1 MRTNNSKVKNIII
14 SMYFILIVLAILLAT
29 LFSAFSNLTSNPT
42 TTFFVVIG
50 VFVVLFLVAHKV
62 SKYFEYDSDG
72 VQVVIIN
79 RGMLLSDYFNY
90 REHKIEF
97 KKEQLDGYKFNNY
110 FIYKNLVVYLTNK
123 YDHKKREEFNVTLVS
138 RKKRNYIR
146 QSLSKIIKHNK
157 TLKQQ
162 MND

>member
-1 MRTNNSKVKNIII
+1 
-14 SMYFILIVLAILLAT
+14 MYFILIVLAILLAT
-29 LFSAFSNLTSNPT
+29 LFSAFSELTSSPT
-42 TTFFVVIG
+42 LTFFVVIA
-50 VFVVLFLVAHKV
+50 VFVFLFFAAHKV

-79 RGMLLSDYFNY
+79 RGLLLSDYFNY
-90 REHKIEF
+90 REYKLEF
-97 KKEQLDGYKFNNY
+97 SKEQLLGYKFNNY
-110 FIYKNLVVYLTNK
+110 LIYKNLVLYLTNK
-123 YDHKKREEFNVTLVS
+123 NGHKKREEFNVTLVS
-138 RKKRNYIR
+138 RKKRKYIR

>member
-1 MRTNNSKVKNIII
+1 MRTNNSKVKNVII

-29 LFSAFSNLTSNPT
+29 LFSAFSNLTNSPT
-42 TTFFVVIG
+42 LTFFIVIG
-50 VFVVLFLVAHKV
+50 VFVFLFLAAHKV

-90 REHKIEF
+90 REHKLEF
-97 KKEQLDGYKFNNY
+97 EKEELTGYKFNNY
-110 FIYKNLVVYLTNK
+110 LFYKNLVIYLTSK
-123 YDHKKREEFNVTLVS
+123 HGHKKKEEFNVTLVS
-138 RKKRNYIR
+138 RKKRKYIR
-146 QSLSKIIKHNK
+146 QSLSKIVKHNK